1 MPEEDGVS
9 DNKRLRVF
17 FDSCPNAITV
27 TDLKGIVIECNQ
39 ATLNMHDCSSRMEI
53 VGKSAF
59 DFIVKNDREK
69 AKQNFEKTLR
79 NGSIRNA
86 EYLCL
91 SRTRRPFLAELSANV
106 VRNPSGKP
114 IGFVAVTRE
123 CTQEKTLSALN
134 AYGRKL
140 NAASTVEEVY
150 ELTLDAMQGTLGF
163 EHAAFMVIDKDQLVV
178 VSQRG
183 YPTPL
188 TLSLPLDGEK
198 GITVKSANSRKP
210 ILVSDTTKNGDYVE
224 GILGIRSELSVPV
237 VTEDSVLG
245 VLNVES
251 RRLGAFDGKDM
262 MLLQILASHASTAIS
277 NLEKR
282 EEIEKRSSQLSS
294 LMKSSTKMMS
304 TADLRQRLQTIAE
317 AIREVGWRR
326 VVISLRDKQLEMKAR
341 DDLVTA
347 GLTEEEIE
355 ILWKNRSPG
364 SIWKD
369 RFGSDYE
376 RFKVG
381 EFYHLPWSNSWVRR
395 RFSASTIPSTI
406 PPNEM
411 VDWNPQDLL
420 YAPLRLSGKR
430 IVGVLSIDDPADG
443 KRPTKESLATLE
455 LFLHQAAVAIENAQL
470 IQNLTEAREQLKADA
485 EQLESKVEERTRELR
500 ESQKRLLKAQ
510 RLATMG
516 ELARMVGHDLRNPLT
531 GIAGATYYLKSK
543 LGDEIS
549 HKSREMLHLIERDI
563 EYSNKIIN
571 DLLEYSG
578 EIQLDIK
585 PISLKQ
591 IFTEALALVKI
602 PTNISVTD
610 LIDDKQTL
618 EVDPNKMKRI
628 FINLIKNAIDAMPSG
643 GKLQIKSR
651 ESNGKLSIKLTDTGI
666 GISPKVIEKIWT
678 PLFTT
683 KAKGM
688 GLGLSI
694 CKRLVEVQGGVISA
708 RSTIGKGTTITI
720 KIPIKSETKGGEIAW
735 VGMPES
741 LLSTTKT
748 A

>member
-1 MPEEDGVS
+1 MPEEYGV
-9 DNKRLRVF
+9 DDDERLRVF
-17 FDSCPNAITV
+17 FDSIPNAITV
-27 TDLKGIVIECNQ
+27 TDLKGIVTECNQ
-39 ATLNMHDCSSRMEI
+39 ATLDIYGYSSRMEI
-53 VGKSAF
+53 IGKSAF
-59 DFIVKNDREK
+59 DFIAEKDHERAKKNLER
-69 AKQNFEKTLR
+69 TLR
-79 NGSIRNA
+79 NDFIKNV
-86 EYLCL
+86 EYLCET
-91 SRTRRPFLAELSANV
+91 RTGRQFLAELSANV
-106 VRNPSGKP
+106 VKNPSGKP

-123 CTQEKTLSALN
+123 CTKEKTLSALN

-140 NAASTVEEVY
+140 NTAGDVEEVY

-163 EHAAFMVIDKDQLVV
+163 EHAAFMIIDKGHLVV

-183 YPTPL
+183 YPFPL
-188 TLSLPLDGEK
+188 TLSLPLDGKK
-198 GITVKSANSRKP
+198 GITVKSANSRRS
-210 ILVSDTTKNGDYVE
+210 ILVSDTTKNGDFVE
-224 GILGIRSELSVPV
+224 GILGIKSELSVPI
-237 VTEDSVLG
+237 VTEESVLG

-251 RRLGAFDGKDM
+251 KRLGAFNGKDL

-304 TADLRQRLQTIAE
+304 TADLHQRLQTIAE

-326 VVISLRDKQLEMKAR
+326 IVISLRDKKMEIR
-341 DDLVTA
+341 ERGDLVTA
-347 GLTEEEIE
+347 GLTEEERE
-355 ILWKNRSPG
+355 HLWKNKSSGRV
-364 SIWKD
+364 WKE
-369 RFGSDYE
+369 RFGPDYV

-381 EFYHLPWSNSWVRR
+381 EFYHLPWSDSWVRR
-395 RFSASTIPSTI
+395 RFSASTIPSKI
-406 PPNEM
+406 PPDEM
-411 VDWNPQDLL
+411 VDWDPQDLL
-420 YAPLRLSGKR
+420 YAPLRLSDKR
-430 IVGVLSIDDPADG
+430 IVGVLSIDDPVDG

-455 LFLHQAAVAIENAQL
+455 LFIHQAAVAIENAQL
-470 IQNLTEAREQLKADA
+470 IHSLTKAREQLKADA

-500 ESQKRLLKAQ
+500 ESQKRLLKAE

-543 LGDEIS
+543 LGDRIS

-585 PISLKQ
+585 TISLKQ
-591 IFTEALALVKI
+591 IFMEALALVKI

-610 LIDDKQTL
+610 LIDERQRL
-618 EVDPNKMKRI
+618 EVDPDKMKRV
-628 FINLIKNAIDAMPSG
+628 FVNLIKNSIHAMPSG
-643 GKLQIKSR
+643 GKLQIQSR
-651 ESNGKLSIKLTDTGI
+651 ESNGKLSIKFTDTGI
-666 GISPKVIEKIWT
+666 GISGKAIGKIWT

-694 CKRLVEVQGGVISA
+694 CKRLVEVHGGVISA
-708 RSTIGKGTTITI
+708 KSIIGKGTTITI
-720 KIPIKSETKGGEIAW
+720 EIPVRSDSKGGEVAW

-748 A
+748 V